1 MVDPEPASSEGYNAF
16 EQHLEQPMTDTAH
29 LSEWER
35 LDPLM
40 REAATAPH
48 PLLVHSYAAVCM
60 RDVMVDTTREAR
72 ERVLT
77 EAKQEVTRGS
87 TVETCFRVGAC
98 ICSLLELDLLCQLSA
113 AMSRCRAVCLS
124 GL

>member
-16 EQHLEQPMTDTAH
+16 EQHLEQLITNTAH

-48 PLLVHSYAAVCM
+48 PYWCTRTPPYA
-60 RDVMVDTTREAR
+60 
-72 ERVLT
+72 
-77 EAKQEVTRGS
+77 
-87 TVETCFRVGAC
+87 
-98 ICSLLELDLLCQLSA
+98 
-113 AMSRCRAVCLS
+113 CRI
-124 GL
+124 

>member
-1 MVDPEPASSEGYNAF
+1 
-16 EQHLEQPMTDTAH
+16 MTNTAH

-35 LDPLM
+35 LDLLM

-60 RDVMVDTTREAR
+60 RDVMMDTTREAR

-98 ICSLLELDLLCQLSA
+98 ICSLLELVVLAFGLTRVGEMGED
-113 AMSRCRAVCLS
+113 SRVAR
-124 GL
+124 